1 MNGLLA
7 KTAKKV
13 AGYSHYNGLLK
24 KEISKCLVSLKTSM
38 NSGKYYELLPK
49 HRSPPAVS
57 ETVMWGLDKE
67 PKKTESALHK
77 GEKLHNRACNT
88 WSNKPVIDAFQ
99 TME

>member
-1 MNGLLA
+1 MFSQFKDKHELCHIVWVVPQA
-7 KTAKKV
+7 R
-13 AGYSHYNGLLK
+13 
-24 KEISKCLVSLKTSM
+24 
-38 NSGKYYELLPK
+38 NS
-49 HRSPPAVS
+49 AVS

>member
-7 KTAKKV
+7 ETTKV
-13 AGYSHYNGLLK
+13 AEGSWIQSPRQVIKPEYIKVFSQFKDEHELWHNSMSCSP
-24 KEISKCLVSLKTSM
+24 SKWD
-38 NSGKYYELLPK
+38 
-49 HRSPPAVS
+49 
-57 ETVMWGLDKE
+57 ETVMWGLVKE

-88 WSNKPVIDAFQ
+88 WSNKPVIDAVQ